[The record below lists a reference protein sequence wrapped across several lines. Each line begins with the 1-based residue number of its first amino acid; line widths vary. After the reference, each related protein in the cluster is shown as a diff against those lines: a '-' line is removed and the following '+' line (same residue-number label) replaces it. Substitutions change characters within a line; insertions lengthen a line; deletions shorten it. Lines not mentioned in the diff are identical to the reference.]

1 MQGTIG
7 LFLSSL
13 LIKDLP
19 FLPLM
24 GSQIQTEFPSWSSS
38 LRHAQG
44 MGKEGGLGSSWLL
57 LKETA
62 SESTQYNPVSI
73 SG

>member
-7 LFLSSL
+7 LFLPSL
-13 LIKDLP
+13 SMKALP

-24 GSQIQTEFPSWSSS
+24 GSQIHTKFPSWSLS
-38 LRHAQG
+38 LRRAQG
-44 MGKEGGLGSSWLL
+44 MGKEGGLGSFWLL

-62 SESTQYNPVSI
+62 SGSI
-73 SG
+73 QSLG

>member
-1 MQGTIG
+1 
-7 LFLSSL
+7 
-13 LIKDLP
+13 
-19 FLPLM
+19 M
-24 GSQIQTEFPSWSSS
+24 GSQIQTEFPSWSLS